1 MRTYDPWT
9 GLSEIIPDT
18 HEGWCKLYNNY
29 FQRTPKDY
37 LKIKIWVWSM
47 MMRDPERIMMF
58 NATPYDE
65 LTAYQHGTIVI
76 PESKY
81 FKDVTGSEIQ
91 ILLENEIEEL
101 GGNISRTS

>member
-47 MMRDPERIMMF
+47 MMRDPERIMMLRDPERIMMF

-65 LTAYQHGTIVI
+65 LTAYQQKKRDNRN
-76 PESKY
+76 PRK
-81 FKDVTGSEIQ
+81 Q
-91 ILLENEIEEL
+91 IL
-101 GGNISRTS
+101 